1 MKTLLETDLNNKKV
15 GIRVDLNVPIKEG
28 KILSH
33 EKLSAALPSILHI
46 LERTQNLCIISH
58 LGRPTEGDFDPN
70 YSLLPIK
77 EWFDEKLKK
86 ELAFT
91 DNLDLIPEGISLL
104 ENIRFFNGEK
114 ENNEELSQKIADA
127 FDVYVMDAFATAHRR
142 SASTFG
148 AIKKSEVACAGML
161 FSKEVINIEYA
172 LKESGSLNSIVG
184 GSKISTKLKVIES
197 LLKKS
202 QKVLVG
208 GGIANTF
215 LKASGYEIGKSLA
228 EDNMLNMANNMLET
242 GKIILPEKVYVSES
256 MESKNIS
263 LVPISDVSKDKMILD
278 IEFNNKEIKN
288 YSSKATIWNGPLG
301 IFEIDEFSNG
311 TKSLINYLE
320 QLDSKVIAGGGE
332 TIFAIN
338 KFSDIKNFH
347 YVSTAGGAFLE
358 YLGGSLL
365 PSIEALKS
373 KSS

>member
-1 MKTLLETDLNNKKV
+1 MKTLLEADLNNKKV

-86 ELAFT
+86 ELAFI

-278 IEFNNKEIKN
+278 IEFNDKEIKN

>member
-1 MKTLLETDLNNKKV
+1 MKTLLEADLNNKKV

>member
-1 MKTLLETDLNNKKV
+1 MKTLLEADLNNKKV

-86 ELAFT
+86 ELAFI

-278 IEFNNKEIKN
+278 IEFNDKEIKN

-373 KSS
+373 K